1 MKYFQFP
8 LHKYSSA
15 TLHNISKALT
25 PLFGT
30 FSFTFFFACHCKLQ
44 SAINNRYTLDAVCV
58 CGRLS
63 VFVKEIPFLKNSEVH
78 GHYLFKVFLA
88 ATRCIFVIKASE
100 RFSGGKVCVS
110 MSGCVCH
117 SFRLNCPDSEPL

>member
-1 MKYFQFP
+1 M
-8 LHKYSSA
+8 
-15 TLHNISKALT
+15 
-25 PLFGT
+25 
-30 FSFTFFFACHCKLQ
+30 
-44 SAINNRYTLDAVCV
+44 CV

-100 RFSGGKVCVS
+100 RFSGGKVCVCERER
-110 MSGCVCH
+110 MCV
-117 SFRLNCPDSEPL
+117 SQL